1 MKKTV
6 STVGMF
12 AMGTMLFLASTAAN
26 ASGNELALGKIQ
38 AIKIFDRSGSQFI
51 QILFP
56 VSELAGNAGGCDETV
71 DGGVTMGIAYIS
83 YGSHTPAVI
92 NMWLSALMSAYET
105 GAVVR
110 VTSAGLS
117 DPCEIDMVALEPS
130 NL

>member
-1 MKKTV
+1 MKKVV

-12 AMGTMLFLASTAAN
+12 VVGTMLFLASTAAN
-26 ASGNELALGKIQ
+26 ATNNIALGKIQ
-38 AIKIFDRSGSQFI
+38 AIKILDRSGSQFI

-56 VSELAGNAGGCDETV
+56 TSEVMGGAAGCEETV
-71 DGGVTMGIAYIS
+71 NDGTTSGVAYIS

-110 VTSAGLS
+110 VTVAGVS
-117 DPCEIDMVALEPS
+117 DPCEVDMVALEPS